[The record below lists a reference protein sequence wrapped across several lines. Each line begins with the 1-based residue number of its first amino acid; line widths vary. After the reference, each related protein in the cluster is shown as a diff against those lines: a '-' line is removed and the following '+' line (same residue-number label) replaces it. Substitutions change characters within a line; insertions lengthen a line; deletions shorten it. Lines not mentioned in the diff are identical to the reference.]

1 IESLVARFLE
11 TGDLTAQQRLDLV
24 LEAAQLGVWEADLRT
39 GELRISERL
48 AAMYGLPA
56 SATNPPRDV
65 WRDRIHPEDRDRVEE
80 AFRATLG
87 GGRDYAAEY
96 RAFDHEGRTRWLAS
110 RATIV
115 RDVAGR
121 LLRAIGV
128 VSDITERRRAEESH
142 AHAAAIVDSSD
153 DAIVGK
159 TLAGIITS
167 WNKGAERIFGYSAEE
182 MVGQPIAHIVPPD
195 RPDDVPTILA
205 TIGRGERVELAESL
219 YEEETG
225 RISGCD
231 VSHPELFLR
240 FGAAVG
246 VPREAM
252 VDGVP
257 LPATAALIDWF
268 ERSTKVHSFIEGAA
282 ATNLAAEGQV

>member
-1 IESLVARFLE
+1 VARFLE
-11 TGDLTAQQRLDLV
+11 TGDLTAQQRLELV

-115 RDVAGR
+115 RDAAGR
-121 LLRAIGV
+121 PLRAIGV

-153 DAIVGK
+153 DAIIGK
-159 TLAGIITS
+159 TLTGIITS

-182 MVGQPIAHIVPPD
+182 MVGQPIVHIVPPD

-205 TIGRGERVELAESL
+205 TTGRGERVDHYETDRVRKDGERIHVSL
-219 YEEETG
+219 T
-225 RISGCD
+225 
-231 VSHPELFLR
+231 
-240 FGAAVG
+240 
-246 VPREAM
+246 
-252 VDGVP
+252 
-257 LPATAALIDWF
+257 
-268 ERSTKVHSFIEGAA
+268 
-282 ATNLAAEGQV
+282 